1 MVESLHQNPRVN
13 VSVHMRLWDILNSFL
28 ECDQYPF
35 VTLKKAPVCAHSV
48 HVDDHLT
55 TELINS
61 DSSDLN
67 TMANL
72 KKKKDFKFLYIFNHF
87 SSKKTE

>member
-1 MVESLHQNPRVN
+1 
-13 VSVHMRLWDILNSFL
+13 MRLWDILNSFL
-28 ECDQYPF
+28 ECDQYPS
-35 VTLKKAPVCAHSV
+35 VTLKNAPVCAHSV

-55 TELINS
+55 TELINP

-72 KKKKDFKFLYIFNHF
+72 GKKKKRTMETDFKFVYIFNHF